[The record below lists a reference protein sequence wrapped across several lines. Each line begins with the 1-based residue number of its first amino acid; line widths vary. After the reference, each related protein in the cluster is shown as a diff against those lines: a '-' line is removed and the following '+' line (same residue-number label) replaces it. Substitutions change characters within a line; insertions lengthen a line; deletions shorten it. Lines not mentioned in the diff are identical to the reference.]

1 MFVAPAGTVA
11 LIWVLDTTVKEAGVP
26 FKVTLVVPLKPPPV
40 IVNVVPAGP
49 LAGENPYTM
58 GCTVN
63 LADVVAEPAELVTV
77 MGPVVSPG

>member
-1 MFVAPAGTVA
+1 MA
-11 LIWVLDTTVKEAGVP
+11 LICVLVTTVKVAGVP
-26 FKVTLVVPLKPPPV
+26 LKVTLVAPLNPVPLM
-40 IVNVVPAGP
+40 VNVVPAGP
-49 LAGENPYTM
+49 VAGENPNTM